1 MMNSDSD
8 SDMDAH
14 SLKSSYK
21 SRSTASSRSSVSR
34 SQTPQEHCRNLKK
47 SMEGIEKAERL
58 VKSHEKIVSENHPA
72 DIHLFPEYLREARD
86 QKANQNV
93 FRFLMVLT
101 WQNFDFKTNLKLKT
115 VMDLNNGLYYLN
127 GMPGYVASKGE
138 RLVPSN
144 NLNMNNLGCTDIA
157 SEVVVSDTR
166 EVEIADIL
174 VGMPVETVTTCEV
187 SEEQPLIALQP
198 LLDAN
203 SQGIILQPQEE
214 IVGADSES
222 EVLCAFEHIPVSTN
236 DVILDSAS
244 GQPNNK
250 RGRKGKKNGNKGK
263 LTGDQLSESK
273 RAARRWDRKQVQIKT
288 LEGEF
293 SVTVWASGSDDEK
306 KDCGEDSMTPEPD
319 PDYTEYMT
327 GKKALPGGI
336 PGVDL
341 SDPKQLAEF
350 AKMKP
355 RKQNDDIART
365 IACPHKAGI
374 VHAFQKLWAKIN
386 HLEQVRILEK
396 NTHSQKV
403 QTSIDSDLTITDIK
417 YEILLTQ
424 LHYLIKVAREYSN
437 EVPSSS
443 LNKQH
448 NNERLVSN
456 KGKEVPSKSCR
467 SDDEKGSG
475 THNKVYQPN
484 IYNSKIFSPCEEQLD
499 NKQEKRST
507 NDSKVT
513 AENKNVSLITEKT
526 LQNNGKPVSQSHYHL
541 KLNDVPFILGASS
554 SASHSVVAN
563 VQNIIA
569 LMKSH
574 NKALCAPKIQSVQDR
589 NSFISKTQ
597 KTDTQDANK
606 MLQELS
612 EDLSKLA
619 LKQERLKVMLDEKQ
633 PNSDSCDAKFKATV
647 QHFNMEE
654 IQKNDKHR
662 SSSDYRQSA
671 ISSAKQKNSK
681 LQSRKKNTGNID
693 NQERHAVPTMRLQI
707 NNDPQLARRKMLRSL
722 KDFKRHLSEEDL
734 SWQ

>member
-1 MMNSDSD
+1 
-8 SDMDAH
+8 
-14 SLKSSYK
+14 
-21 SRSTASSRSSVSR
+21 
-34 SQTPQEHCRNLKK
+34 
-47 SMEGIEKAERL
+47 
-58 VKSHEKIVSENHPA
+58 
-72 DIHLFPEYLREARD
+72 
-86 QKANQNV
+86 
-93 FRFLMVLT
+93 
-101 WQNFDFKTNLKLKT
+101 
-115 VMDLNNGLYYLN
+115 
-127 GMPGYVASKGE
+127 
-138 RLVPSN
+138 
-144 NLNMNNLGCTDIA
+144 MNNLGATDIA
-157 SEVVVSDTR
+157 SEVVVTDTR

-222 EVLCAFEHIPVSTN
+222 EGLCAFEHIPVSTN
-236 DVILDSAS
+236 DVILDSTS
-244 GQPNNK
+244 VQPNK

-374 VHAFQKLWAKIN
+374 VHAFQKLWVKIS

-396 NTHSQKV
+396 STHSQKV
-403 QTSIDSDLTITDIK
+403 QTSSDSDLTITDIK

-424 LHYLIKVAREYSN
+424 LHYLIKIVREYSN
-437 EVPSSS
+437 EIPSSS
-443 LNKQH
+443 VNEDYCNNK
-448 NNERLVSN
+448 LVSN
-456 KGKEVPSKSCR
+456 QDCSSRSCR
-467 SDDEKGSG
+467 SDDDKRKD
-475 THNKVYQPN
+475 THHKEHLPN
-484 IYNSKIFSPCEEQLD
+484 ISYSKVFLSTTGQLNNNQD
-499 NKQEKRST
+499 NEKESA
-507 NDSKVT
+507 NVPQVT
-513 AENKNVSLITEKT
+513 AEIETSKHVSGPVITEKVS
-526 LQNNGKPVSQSHYHL
+526 QNNGKPVSQSHYHL

-574 NKALCAPKIQSVQDR
+574 NKALCAPKIKCLPDG
-589 NSFISKTQ
+589 NSIVPKIR

-612 EDLSKLA
+612 NDLSKLA
-619 LKQERLKVMLDEKQ
+619 LKQERLKAILDKKQ
-633 PNSDSCDAKFKATV
+633 SNSSDPISSDAMFKTTV
-647 QHFNMEE
+647 KHLNMEDM
-654 IQKNDKHR
+654 KKSDMPR
-662 SSSDYRQSA
+662 SSNDCTHSA
-671 ISSAKQKNSK
+671 IPSTVLQKNSK
-681 LQSRKKNTGNID
+681 LQSRKKHSGYID
-693 NQERHAVPTMRLQI
+693 NQEKQIIPNMKLQI
-707 NNDPQLARRKMLRSL
+707 NNDPQLARRKMLCSL
-722 KDFKRHLSEEDL
+722 KDFKKHLSEEDL
-734 SWQ
+734 SWH